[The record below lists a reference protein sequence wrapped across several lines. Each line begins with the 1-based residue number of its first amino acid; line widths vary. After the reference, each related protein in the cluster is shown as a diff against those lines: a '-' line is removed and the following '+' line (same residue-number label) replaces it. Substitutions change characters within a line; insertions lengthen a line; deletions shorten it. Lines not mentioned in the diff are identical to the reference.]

1 MASATGYRPGL
12 LVVAVAALAV
22 AGCFPLAATYV
33 HLDSP
38 GIRHV
43 QAICRDIGPPVLAA
57 WESSGVRFE
66 ATLKPLYAAKS
77 GEGFVRVQ
85 GRKDSI
91 VRPAEPLGR
100 IVRKDGNAPTELRF
114 GFERRDEVL
123 SPHAIPVPPHGTVW
137 HTFVFTGLP
146 PIDFPGRL
154 ELPAMIVDGVSMP
167 MPAFEFEIRPWA
179 GFAPINC

>member
-1 MASATGYRPGL
+1 MTRITATRII
-12 LVVAVAALAV
+12 AALVAGLAL

-66 ATLKPLYAAKS
+66 ATLKPLYAAKT

-91 VRPAEPLGR
+91 VRPAELQGR
-100 IVRKDGNAPTELRF
+100 IVRKDGNTPTELRF
-114 GFERRDEVL
+114 GFARRFGL
-123 SPHAIPVPPHGTVW
+123 STSRH
-137 HTFVFTGLP
+137 
-146 PIDFPGRL
+146 
-154 ELPAMIVDGVSMP
+154 PACSP
-167 MPAFEFEIRPWA
+167 CFHRRSPAPR
-179 GFAPINC
+179 